1 MGIYKN
7 KTEGGSETMNIH
19 PVILCGGSG
28 TRLWPMSR
36 GGYPKQYL
44 RLTGENTLVQQT
56 VLRLRGIRNVAAPIV
71 VTNND
76 QRFLVAEQLRQV
88 DIAPAS
94 IVLEPVSRN
103 TAPAIAVAA
112 LAAMRESAESILLVL
127 PSDHVI
133 TGETAFVEAAEAAA
147 EIAKD
152 GYLVTFGI
160 APTEPHTGYGYI
172 RAGVQLDGDT
182 RAFAVDTFVEKPDE
196 ATAQR
201 FLREGGYFWNSGMFM
216 LRASTFMEELRL
228 YEPNRCT
235 GRTCARRGAARQRLH
250 ASRRQ

>member
-1 MGIYKN
+1 M
-7 KTEGGSETMNIH
+7 TIH

-103 TAPAIAVAA
+103 TAPAS
-112 LAAMRESAESILLVL
+112 RN
-127 PSDHVI
+127 
-133 TGETAFVEAAEAAA
+133 
-147 EIAKD
+147 
-152 GYLVTFGI
+152 
-160 APTEPHTGYGYI
+160 
-172 RAGVQLDGDT
+172 
-182 RAFAVDTFVEKPDE
+182 
-196 ATAQR
+196 ATA
-201 FLREGGYFWNSGMFM
+201 
-216 LRASTFMEELRL
+216 
-228 YEPNRCT
+228 
-235 GRTCARRGAARQRLH
+235 RTPPVA
-250 ASRRQ
+250 

>member
-1 MGIYKN
+1 
-7 KTEGGSETMNIH
+7 MNIH

-133 TGETAFVEAAEAAA
+133 TGEAAFVEAAEAAA
-147 EIAKD
+147 EIAND

-160 APTEPHTGYGYI
+160 APTDEQTKFDDDV
-172 RAGVQLDGDT
+172 RAKKKAAMARLSCGVDM
-182 RAFAVDTFVEKPDE
+182 AVS
-196 ATAQR
+196 A
-201 FLREGGYFWNSGMFM
+201 
-216 LRASTFMEELRL
+216 
-228 YEPNRCT
+228 
-235 GRTCARRGAARQRLH
+235 H
-250 ASRRQ
+250 